1 MPTLKCKGLQHLKNN
16 PVISLSVHKKK
27 RMGSEA
33 RENRKAKRNNY
44 MGDTKPKRSSLPL
57 L

>member
-1 MPTLKCKGLQHLKNN
+1 MPTLKCKGLQYLKNN

-27 RMGSEA
+27 KMGSEA
-33 RENRKAKRNNY
+33 RENRKAKANNY
-44 MGDTKPKRSSLPL
+44 MGDTKPERASLPL